1 MDGLKNKYFVKNIA
15 NGTFTDVTTLVDGV
29 RILQI
34 EGMAA
39 KGKAINVYN
48 QQWMDGSED
57 FLITMMDNSE
67 TPVIIR
73 ENMDIK
79 VTFLVKQKYATNTI
93 DVLTQHNTFV
103 NYMTNTDVWLKSAY
117 MNNMVAHCVCLDNYE
132 PTLLKLN
139 RGDESFAMGTITF
152 HCLDTPKST
161 T

>member
-1 MDGLKNKYFVKNIA
+1 MDGLKNKYFVKNTA

-57 FLITMMDNSE
+57 FLITMMDDSE

-117 MNNMVAHCVCLDNYE
+117 MNNMVTHCVCLDNYE

>member
-1 MDGLKNKYFVKNIA
+1 MDGLKNKYFVKNTA
-15 NGTFTDVTTLVDGV
+15 SGTFADVTTLVDGV
-29 RILQI
+29 RVLQI

-39 KGKAINVYN
+39 RGKAINVYN

-57 FLITMMDNSE
+57 FLITMMDDGD

-73 ENMDIK
+73 EHMDIK

-93 DVLTQHNTFV
+93 DVLTQHNAFV

-132 PTLLKLN
+132 PTLLKLK
-139 RGDESFAMGTITF
+139 REEESFALGTITL
-152 HCLDTPKST
+152 HCIENIT
-161 T
+161 

>member
-1 MDGLKNKYFVKNIA
+1 MDGLKNKYFVKNTA

-29 RILQI
+29 RVLQI

-39 KGKAINVYN
+39 RGKAINVYN
-48 QQWMDGSED
+48 QQWMDGGED
-57 FLITMMDNSE
+57 FLITMMNEGD

-73 ENMDIK
+73 EHMDIK
-79 VTFLVKQKYATNTI
+79 VTFLVKQKYATSTI
-93 DVLTQHNTFV
+93 DVLTQHNAFV

-139 RGDESFAMGTITF
+139 RGGESFAMGTITL

>member
-15 NGTFTDVTTLVDGV
+15 NGTFTDVNTLVDGV

-34 EGMAA
+34 EGMAS

-57 FLITMMDNSE
+57 FLITMMDDSE

-103 NYMTNTDVWLKSAY
+103 NYMTNTDIWLKSAY
-117 MNNMVAHCVCLDNYE
+117 MNNIVAHCVWLDNYE

>member
-57 FLITMMDNSE
+57 FLITMMDDSE

-117 MNNMVAHCVCLDNYE
+117 MNNMVAHCLS
-132 PTLLKLN
+132 
-139 RGDESFAMGTITF
+139 G
-152 HCLDTPKST
+152 
-161 T
+161 